1 MAPGCDQQMA
11 LHSMHETQFL
21 VHNLK
26 TTHLSC
32 CRVSTSLNSSQ
43 GLTIAPTMAS
53 EVYTVTSDFTP
64 EASDQVKLTEG
75 GSVSVLVK
83 KDTGWWVV
91 KTEDDNQ
98 GWVPATHLHSQ
109 LKGRDDEVVK
119 YPKGMGM

>member
-1 MAPGCDQQMA
+1 M
-11 LHSMHETQFL
+11 
-21 VHNLK
+21 
-26 TTHLSC
+26 
-32 CRVSTSLNSSQ
+32 NSSE
-43 GLTIAPTMAS
+43 GLTLAPTMAS

-83 KDTGWWVV
+83 KDTGWWLV
-91 KTEDDNQ
+91 KTEDDDQ

-109 LKGRDDEVVK
+109 LKERDDQVIK